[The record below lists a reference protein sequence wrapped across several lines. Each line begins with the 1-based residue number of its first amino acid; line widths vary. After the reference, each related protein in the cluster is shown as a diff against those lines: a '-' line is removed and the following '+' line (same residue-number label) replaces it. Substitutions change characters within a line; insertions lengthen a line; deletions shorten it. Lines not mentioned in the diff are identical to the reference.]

1 MMSQRS
7 TPSHQFTTTAGSS
20 STVNATSSSSTA
32 NATTSFKT
40 FSYDV
45 YDPLVISPSNADFDA
60 NGSVEIICSSAK
72 SLLSDDPIAQ
82 LDAMTKYARVL
93 SIGSHA
99 LIDDVLE

>member
-1 MMSQRS
+1 
-7 TPSHQFTTTAGSS
+7 
-20 STVNATSSSSTA
+20 
-32 NATTSFKT
+32 TSFKT

-45 YDPLVISPSNADFDA
+45 YDPLVMSPSNVDFDA

-99 LIDDVLE
+99 LIDEVLENVIQQLLKFLAQDDDLQLQAMAVWGLNNIVAG